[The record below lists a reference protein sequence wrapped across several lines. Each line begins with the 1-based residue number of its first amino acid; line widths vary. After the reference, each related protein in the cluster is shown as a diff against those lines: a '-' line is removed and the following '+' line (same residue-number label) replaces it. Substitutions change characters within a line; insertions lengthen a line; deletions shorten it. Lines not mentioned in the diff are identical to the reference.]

1 MALNQ
6 VQQVALELLKSKDIS
21 VKEAYILASEFLN
34 ETDYLDEAVPLEVD
48 VKFQA
53 AMSDFEQW
61 SVRMD
66 CKALDIQLSVNAR
79 DLKRN
84 VYDTAKSRMEI
95 AINNKLSQSG
105 KKMGEIKYID
115 RDDIRQWM

>member
-21 VKEAYILASEFLN
+21 VKEAYALAAEFLN
-34 ETDYLDEAVPLEVD
+34 ETDYLEDAQPIEVE

-61 SVRMD
+61 CVRMD

-105 KKMGEIKYID
+105 KKMGEIRYID